1 MNETDFASY
10 ADDNTPYVVGNNIED
25 VIIKLQNA
33 SLTLF
38 QWFYDNQMKANP
50 DKCHFICSTDDKVN
64 ITVENQKMCNSP
76 CEKLLGVRF
85 DSKLTFDAHIN
96 DICKKAGLKLN
107 ALARIT
113 PYMDLNKK
121 RLLLNAFFM
130 FYENNKI
137 NRLHERCLRL
147 IYNDK
152 NFSFE
157 ELLKIDLEKVL
168 SLFTIEILELLPL
181 EYMKRIMAFHQ
192 LS

>member
-1 MNETDFASY
+1 MNEIDFASY
-10 ADDNTPYVVGNNIED
+10 VDDNTSYVVGNNIED

-33 SLTLF
+33 WLTLF

-107 ALARIT
+107 TLARIT
-113 PYMDLNKK
+113 S
-121 RLLLNAFFM
+121 R
-130 FYENNKI
+130 I
-137 NRLHERCLRL
+137 
-147 IYNDK
+147 IY
-152 NFSFE
+152 
-157 ELLKIDLEKVL
+157 
-168 SLFTIEILELLPL
+168 
-181 EYMKRIMAFHQ
+181 Y
-192 LS
+192 

>member
-1 MNETDFASY
+1 MRLILQARQTI
-10 ADDNTPYVVGNNIED
+10 THLVVGNNIED

-64 ITVENQKMCNSP
+64 ITIENQKIYNSP

-85 DSKLTFDAHIN
+85 DSKLTFDTHIK

-121 RLLLNAFFM
+121 RFLLNTF
-130 FYENNKI
+130 
-137 NRLHERCLRL
+137 LCLRL
-147 IYNDK
+147 
-152 NFSFE
+152 
-157 ELLKIDLEKVL
+157 
-168 SLFTIEILELLPL
+168 LLPVSL
-181 EYMKRIMAFHQ
+181 DVSKSHKK
-192 LS
+192 